1 MEPSINAYQPAANIA
16 EPSLE
21 GPALRKMGFAET
33 WFYRINDM
41 LKSQGR
47 AELDGHGLMIIGNTY
62 TEHRWNRDGLKHKS
76 DDEVTCILMHALGL
90 EFVGS

>member
-21 GPALRKMGFAET
+21 GPAPRKMGFAET

-41 LKSQGR
+41 LKS
-47 AELDGHGLMIIGNTY
+47 
-62 TEHRWNRDGLKHKS
+62 
-76 DDEVTCILMHALGL
+76 
-90 EFVGS
+90 